1 MDAITIISLFG
12 GLGMF
17 LYGMK
22 LMSKSIERAAGAKM
36 RNFLDIITK
45 NQFVGMLVGIV
56 FTAIIQSSNATTV
69 MIVSFVNSGLMNL
82 YQSAG
87 VILGANIGTTVTSQ
101 LIAFN
106 LSDIAPL
113 FIIIGVIIPMITKNE
128 MIKKIGDVI
137 LGFGIL
143 FVGLSTMS
151 TAMKAMRDAPVLVN
165 FLISLNNHFLAL
177 FVGFAMTAV
186 LQSSSATVG
195 IVLLLASQGL
205 IEVSMTFFMIM
216 GCNIGC
222 TMSAIFAS
230 TTGKKDAKRAALI
243 HFLFN
248 VIGTIILFI
257 VISIFQD
264 PITTKLLELSGGD
277 PGRAVANAHT
287 SIKVIEVIMLFP
299 FMKKIVDLT
308 FKIVPEGEEDE
319 EAVAGHHFETQFIH
333 PKNNRTTAV
342 YDVICEINR
351 MGQMAIDNLEAAMD
365 LLLHPDM
372 EKIDAILEKERYID
386 YLNHTITNFLVTA
399 NQADL
404 PLGDAERLGG
414 LFHVVNDIERVGDH
428 AENFAESARTRTELD
443 IEFSEKAESQ
453 LTEITEKV
461 IQILNYSLEM
471 FVYMNQEHMEE
482 ILALEEEI
490 DELEK
495 KFQNSHIKRL
505 AKGKCTPEAGMMFS
519 DTLSGLE
526 RVGDHATNIA
536 FSILDPT
543 GDIDWKEEDE

>member
-1 MDAITIISLFG
+1 MNAVTIISLFG

-36 RNFLDIITK
+36 RSFLDIITK
-45 NQFVGMLVGIV
+45 NQFIGMLFGII

-113 FIIIGVIIPMITKNE
+113 FIIIGVIIPMIAKNE
-128 MIKKIGDVI
+128 TVKKIGDVI

-143 FVGLSTMS
+143 FVGLSNMS
-151 TAMKAMRDAPVLVN
+151 AAMKAMREAPVLVN
-165 FLISLNNHFLAL
+165 FLTSLDNHFLAL
-177 FVGFAMTAV
+177 FVGFLMTAI

-205 IEVSMTFFMIM
+205 IEVSMTYYMIM

-222 TMSAIFAS
+222 TMSAMFAGS
-230 TTGKKDAKRAALI
+230 SGNKDAKRAALI

-248 VIGTIILFI
+248 VIGTVILFI
-257 VISIFQD
+257 VISIFQE
-264 PITTKLLELSGGD
+264 PITAKLLAISGGD
-277 PGRAVANAHT
+277 AGRAVANAHM
-287 SIKVIEVIMLFP
+287 SIKIIEVIMLFP

-308 FKIVPEGEEDE
+308 FRIVPEGTEETAE
-319 EAVAGHHFETQFIH
+319 EGHHFETLFIH
-333 PKNNRTTAV
+333 PKNNRTTFV

-351 MGQMAIDNLEAAMD
+351 MGQMAIDNLEASMN

-372 EKIDAILEKERYID
+372 EKIDAILDKEKYID
-386 YLNHTITNFLVTA
+386 YLNHTITNFLVAA
-399 NQADL
+399 NRSNL

-428 AENFAESARTRTELD
+428 AENFAESARSRAELG
-443 IEFSEKAESQ
+443 IEFSEKGEKQ
-453 LTEITEKV
+453 LTEMTEKV
-461 IQILNYSLEM
+461 IQILQYALEM
-471 FVYMNQEHMEE
+471 FVYKNEEHMQE
-482 ILALEEEI
+482 ILTLEEEI
-490 DELEK
+490 DTMEK

-505 AKGKCTPEAGMMFS
+505 TKGKCTPEAGMMFS

-543 GDIDWKEEDE
+543 GDVDWKEEED